1 MTTREAYVFGWMY
14 GRISAA
20 LEGGRERLPAISLA
34 APRPYSASARAITS
48 ASRAHIL
55 TGELDDDIRLA
66 MDEITSVEPPMDGG
80 SESVQPMDR
89 QSSWQL
95 GYFAGFG
102 GRPLQRVRPESLQAA
117 RKAAGLTQAALAE
130 KAGVNIRQIQKL
142 ESGEAAPGNM
152 TARNLLSIADA
163 LGVDVRDLIG

>member
-34 APRPYSASARAITS
+34 APRPYSASARAS

-142 ESGEAAPGNM
+142 ESGEIEAGNM
-152 TARNLLSIADA
+152 TVKNLLAIADA